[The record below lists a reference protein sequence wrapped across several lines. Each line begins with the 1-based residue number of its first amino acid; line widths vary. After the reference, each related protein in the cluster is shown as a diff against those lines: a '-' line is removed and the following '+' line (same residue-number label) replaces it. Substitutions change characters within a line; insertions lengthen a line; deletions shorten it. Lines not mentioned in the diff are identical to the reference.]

1 MCPLSTSLI
10 LDEDFVS
17 PFEQLPQPQVFFSV
31 CLLVIINSSYF
42 QSAFP
47 LFTSSLNAA
56 VPNIPF
62 RRGNFRKSYA
72 SLGVP
77 RLKTCS
83 PSSRRVPLKKP
94 FPSFPFARFAFQKL
108 FPLLFRA
115 FLLKNRFRLPF
126 SVEFLKLQNGG
137 AQTVPVEIIAE
148 IHRLRRAPRIISL
161 PPRCRVLFT
170 AAFRPLKSLLPLP
183 LPPFAPLRR
192 RIYEM
197 TETIPSFVG
206 YRELSPKFI
215 DFAARRGLYYSNIK

>member
-56 VPNIPF
+56 APNIPF

-83 PSSRRVPLKKP
+83 PLPRRVPLKMP

-126 SVEFLKLQNGG
+126 SVVFFK
-137 AQTVPVEIIAE
+137 TSK
-148 IHRLRRAPRIISL
+148 RRRATRSRRNYRRNSSTSPRAADYL
-161 PPRCRVLFT
+161 PT
-170 AAFRPLKSLLPLP
+170 APLPRPLHRRV
-183 LPPFAPLRR
+183 PPF
-192 RIYEM
+192 
-197 TETIPSFVG
+197 
-206 YRELSPKFI
+206 
-215 DFAARRGLYYSNIK
+215 